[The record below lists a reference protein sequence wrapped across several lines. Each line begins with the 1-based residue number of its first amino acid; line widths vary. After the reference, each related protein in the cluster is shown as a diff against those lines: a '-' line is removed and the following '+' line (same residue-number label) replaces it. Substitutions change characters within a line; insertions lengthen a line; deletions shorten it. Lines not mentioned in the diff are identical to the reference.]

1 MKMTAGDL
9 FAIMQA
15 NKMVE
20 ESGQGIEFRSFARRV
35 DGIALQEE
43 KKKRN

>member
-15 NKMVE
+15 NRWSKRVVRE
-20 ESGQGIEFRSFARRV
+20 IEFRSFARRV

-43 KKKRN
+43 KKKRK